1 MGFKVLTLKHMDKC
15 GHEYLKA
22 NGVEVITST
31 GNSEAEW
38 IKEIADNQVDAIFC
52 RVDKITPAMMD
63 ASANLKVIAKQGAG
77 LDNID
82 MDYATEKKIQVV
94 FSPAGNMNTVA
105 EHATMLLLMLA
116 QRYRYVDN
124 EMRSGNFNVRYNLT
138 NTYDLRG
145 HKIGLIGC
153 GRISQTFA
161 SILVNG
167 FGMKAI
173 GYDPF
178 IKPEMLSVPI
188 DLKKTSDEVWKE
200 ADYVSIHLQS
210 NEYTRYT
217 IGYRQFRM
225 MKPTASFINCA
236 RGDLIVEEDLIR
248 ALREERL
255 AGAGLD
261 VFEQEPLPMDHPFLT
276 MENVVLTP
284 HTGAATEDSVQRCTL
299 TCCEEIVQVFNGERE
314 KVAFPGNKF

>member
-1 MGFKVLTLKHMDKC
+1 MSFKVLTLRAMDAC
-15 GHEYLKA
+15 GHEYLRA
-22 NGVEVITST
+22 SGVEVITSAYDNEE
-31 GNSEAEW
+31 GW
-38 IKEIADNQVDAIFC
+38 IKEISENQVDGIYC
-52 RVDKITPAMMD
+52 RVDPITPAMMD
-63 ASANLKVIAKQGAG
+63 ASPNLKVIAKQGAG

-82 MDYATEKKIQVV
+82 LDYATEKKIQVV

-116 QRYRYVDN
+116 QRYRHVDN
-124 EMRSGNFNVRYNLT
+124 QMRSGNFNVRYGLT

-178 IKPEMLSVPI
+178 IKPEMLKVPI
-188 DLKKTSDEVWKE
+188 ELKKTSDEVWKE

-210 NEYTRYT
+210 NDFTRYT

-225 MKPTASFINCA
+225 MKPTAGFINCA

-255 AGAGLD
+255 AGAALD
-261 VFEQEPLPMDHPFLT
+261 VFEQEPLPVDHPFLT

-299 TCCEEIVQVFNGERE
+299 TCCEEIVQVFAGERE